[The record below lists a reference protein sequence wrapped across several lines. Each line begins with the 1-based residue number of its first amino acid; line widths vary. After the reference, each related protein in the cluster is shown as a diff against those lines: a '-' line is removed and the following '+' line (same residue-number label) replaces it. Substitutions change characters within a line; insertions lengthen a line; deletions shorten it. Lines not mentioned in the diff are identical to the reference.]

1 MLNFLRNHSVLIV
14 SRDNKQPE
22 VNLPES
28 FEFQDVLT
36 SASVK
41 NFVNE
46 RSLTIAHS
54 EQVTSAMAA

>member
-1 MLNFLRNHSVLIV
+1 MLII

-22 VNLPES
+22 VNLTEP

-36 SASVK
+36 SISVK

-54 EQVTSAMAA
+54 EQVTSANGSVRRHKSA

>member
-1 MLNFLRNHSVLIV
+1 MLIV
-14 SRDNKQPE
+14 SHDNKQPE
-22 VNLPES
+22 VNLPAGS